1 MASCC
6 DPNGIAGMFDEKHA
20 RSKARRYRRD
30 GLDAE
35 ARRIVEFVGE
45 RIVGRTVLEV
55 GGGIGAIQLELLRR
69 GASQAQN
76 VEISPRDEAVAPDPP
91 TERGGADRIVRPVAD
106 FAGDHPSAT
115 AAAVVA
121 LAPA

>member
-6 DPNGIAGMFDEKHA
+6 DPNGLAGMFDEKHA

-69 GASQAQN
+69 GAANAANSQS
-76 VEISPRDEAVAPDPP
+76 SPPDEAVPLHLAARRGVVDPV
-91 TERGGADRIVRPVAD
+91 VRP
-106 FAGDHPSAT
+106 GRQ
-115 AAAVVA
+115 
-121 LAPA
+121 